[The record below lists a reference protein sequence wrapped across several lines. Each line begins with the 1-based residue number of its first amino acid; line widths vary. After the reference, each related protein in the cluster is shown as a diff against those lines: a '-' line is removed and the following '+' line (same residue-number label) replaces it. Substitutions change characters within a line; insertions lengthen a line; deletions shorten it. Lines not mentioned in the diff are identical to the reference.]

1 MANDLDQAVSNSIAG
16 GVSTPIDVIAWL
28 LRKAGVPGVEKPVLG
43 SDWMREKG
51 LTKPVSSVGAEVVGE
66 TVGNLMDPLAATGK
80 TAILLPFIAKN
91 LRELK
96 QVARAEDLAKQGATV
111 QELWRKT
118 KLFKYPR
125 TEDSLTQTRWGHEV
139 PAGRLMDD
147 PADPKTYDPIT
158 GVAKLEDMY
167 YAPELFRELPQLQDV
182 QVKLDPMHPA
192 GAYFMPSEGPA
203 GTVALAR
210 VLRTPGEIP
219 GVLSHELTHSAN
231 SHTNQ
236 LQSLGATSRPA
247 ADPGIAKFIA
257 KELRKDPRRQK
268 MADIVDSMSMPLN
281 TKSSNPAYGEHWGR
295 DMGERLAEASKIRD
309 TRSSALNEMFSPTH
323 DLYQGMFAP
332 TIGTQ
337 LIPSDIS
344 RYVHEASYLPEQ
356 DALTHFLRS
365 IRQNYK

>member
-1 MANDLDQAVSNSIAG
+1 MANDLDQSVSNAIAG
-16 GVSTPIDVIAWL
+16 GVSAPIDLIAWA
-28 LRKAGVPGVEKPVLG
+28 LRKAGVPGVEKPFLG

-51 LTKPVSSVGAEVVGE
+51 LTRPVKSQGAAIVGE
-66 TVGNLMDPLAATGK
+66 TIGNLLDPAAAAGK

-91 LRELK
+91 LREVK
-96 QVARAEDLAKQGATV
+96 RVAKAEDLAKQGATA
-111 QELWRKT
+111 QGLWRET

-182 QVKLDPMHPA
+182 QVKLDPMHRA
-192 GAYFMPSEGPA
+192 GAYFASGEGPT

-219 GVLSHELTHSAN
+219 GILSHELTHAAN
-231 SHTNQ
+231 SHASQ
-236 LQSLGATSRPA
+236 LQSLGATSREVV
-247 ADPGIAKFIA
+247 DPGIAKFIA

-268 MADIVDSMSMPLN
+268 MADIVDSLPMPLDH
-281 TKSSNPAYGEHWGR
+281 SSPVYAEHWGR

-309 TRSSALNEMFSPTH
+309 TRSSVLNEMFSPTH
-323 DLYQGMFAP
+323 DLYKGMWAP
-332 TIGTQ
+332 PVGTQ
-337 LIPSDIS
+337 LIPSDIA